1 VVLARVEIMLLK
13 EGEAEEPQ
21 SIKNYAAVVV
31 DLCDFG
37 LGFISS
43 VPQFI
48 WH

>member
-21 SIKNYAAVVV
+21 SIKNYAVVV

-43 VPQFI
+43 LPQFI